1 MGSVTAGEK
10 RVESVLIVREP
21 GAKMPADLGG
31 DIYASLRP
39 GEEAALLVDVRRSR
53 CRFLAVS
60 RTPRSSCRSEGD
72 HRRRSAAGARMG
84 LTRSGKLHLSKGG
97 AGMQPEIPTLAL
109 FTLAGLMATAASAQV
124 VRQEVPGIRNFAKVE
139 STVAC
144 AGAIT
149 PTAIQEIKK
158 MGYASIINLRLATEP
173 GADIDANIA
182 AAKVAD
188 IPYYHIPFSA
198 AAPDPAVVDTFLKT
212 ITAPGVQ
219 PAFIH

>member
-1 MGSVTAGEK
+1 MQARIQRLAWLTGVAWMVAAVAG
-10 RVESVLIVREP
+10 
-21 GAKMPADLGG
+21 
-31 DIYASLRP
+31 
-39 GEEAALLVDVRRSR
+39 
-53 CRFLAVS
+53 
-60 RTPRSSCRSEGD
+60 
-72 HRRRSAAGARMG
+72 
-84 LTRSGKLHLSKGG
+84 
-97 AGMQPEIPTLAL
+97 
-109 FTLAGLMATAASAQV
+109 AQV
-124 VRQEVPGIRNFAKVE
+124 VKQEIPGIRNFAKVE

-149 PTAIQEIKK
+149 PTAITEIKK

-182 AAKVAD
+182 AAKAAD

-198 AAPDPAVVDTFLKT
+198 TTPDPAAVDTFLKT